1 MVKFESLPRGNKFEE
16 MKGSK
21 RAGEA
26 SHCERTGE
34 VIDKSTI
41 SFVLETS
48 IN

>member
-1 MVKFESLPRGNKFEE
+1 MVNFESLPLGNNFEE

-26 SHCERTGE
+26 SHCERPGE
-34 VIDKSTI
+34 ITDKSTV
-41 SFVLETS
+41 SFELETS